1 MRNNSGTSRPA
12 DLQLG
17 PFKIWRRVGM
27 RFARTALVVTAASL
41 TPLVTVLVTA
51 PHRPSSRR

>member
-27 RFARTALVVTAASL
+27 RFARTALIVTGASL
-41 TPLVTVLVTA
+41 TPWLQFW
-51 PHRPSSRR
+51 